1 MTRAYSTLISAVPLQ
16 GADMAS
22 MFVTWPRA
30 LGIASFSVMVATGI
44 NAAMCTVISKD
55 VVTLKA
61 DVEHLKE
68 DFKDLKEDFKDL
80 RGEFKELRAEVKS
93 DIKDLRDDMREIRV
107 MLSRRWF

>member
-1 MTRAYSTLISAVPLQ
+1 MTRAYSALISAVPLQ
-16 GADMAS
+16 GVDMAS

-55 VVTLKA
+55 VETLKT
-61 DVEHLKE
+61 DVEGLKSS
-68 DFKDLKEDFKDL
+68 
-80 RGEFKELRAEVKS
+80 FKELRSEVKA
-93 DIKDLRDDMREIRV
+93 DIKELRDDMRELRNDVREIRV